1 METTGKRLKQL
12 RKARNLTQYQVARM
26 LGITNQTLSAYE
38 TDSRIPSKKYL
49 RELANLYGTTV
60 EWLTCGEK
68 PGGISVFH
76 NATLQIEGHTLV
88 RVPIIS
94 TKVSG
99 KSLDFETDFNNTVFL
114 DLGYLSTN
122 YKDNNLGIIAEDDS
136 MAPFIDQADMV
147 IFNKWEKPLFGEYAV
162 LLYRSRLI
170 VRRLFEDKDFCIA
183 SPVNQKYRHLKIN
196 RNDYKVIG
204 KLVGV
209 IRSVF

>member
-1 METTGKRLKQL
+1 
-12 RKARNLTQYQVARM
+12 
-26 LGITNQTLSAYE
+26 
-38 TDSRIPSKKYL
+38 
-49 RELANLYGTTV
+49 
-60 EWLTCGEK
+60 
-68 PGGISVFH
+68 
-76 NATLQIEGHTLV
+76 
-88 RVPIIS
+88 
-94 TKVSG
+94 
-99 KSLDFETDFNNTVFL
+99 
-114 DLGYLSTN
+114 
-122 YKDNNLGIIAEDDS
+122 